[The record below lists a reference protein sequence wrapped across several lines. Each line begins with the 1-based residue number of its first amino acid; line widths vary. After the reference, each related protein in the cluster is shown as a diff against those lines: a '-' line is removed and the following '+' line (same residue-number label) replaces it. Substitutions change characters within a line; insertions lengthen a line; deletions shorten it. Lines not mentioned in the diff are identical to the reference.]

1 MTIVG
6 IDPGTG
12 RVGYAVLKG
21 DRHSCVFVS
30 AETIHLPP
38 GKNAA
43 ERLGRL
49 ETALTERL
57 RRDKPDAVSVEKLF
71 FAKNAKTAL
80 AVAEARGIILLTA
93 SRLVRSIWECTPLE
107 VKMAVTGYGRADKNQ
122 VRKMTRAFF
131 PGAALPPGD
140 DAIDA
145 IAIALAGIYT
155 KRLLF

>member
-1 MTIVG
+1 MIIAGV
-6 IDPGTG
+6 DPGTG

-21 DRHSCVFVS
+21 DRHSSALVS

-43 ERLGRL
+43 ERLGLL
-49 ETALTERL
+49 EKALAERL
-57 RRDKPDAVSVEKLF
+57 GRDKPDAVIVEKLF

-122 VRKMTRAFF
+122 VRKMVQALF
-131 PGAALPPGD
+131 PKTKLSAGD

-145 IAIALAGIYT
+145 VAIALTGLHA
-155 KRLLF
+155 KPLLF